1 VSGLVGWA
9 AVGVLAAIGAL
20 ARCTLDDVVQR
31 RLSWP
36 FPVGILAVNTSG
48 SFALGIL
55 AGAGTSGWTLRLA
68 GAALLGSYTTFS
80 TWIFDS
86 QQLLV
91 VRNARAAALNIV
103 GSALLGLGA
112 VALGFAAGSVL

>member
-1 VSGLVGWA
+1 VGWA
-9 AVGVLAAIGAL
+9 GVGVLAAIGAL

-48 SFALGIL
+48 SIALGIL